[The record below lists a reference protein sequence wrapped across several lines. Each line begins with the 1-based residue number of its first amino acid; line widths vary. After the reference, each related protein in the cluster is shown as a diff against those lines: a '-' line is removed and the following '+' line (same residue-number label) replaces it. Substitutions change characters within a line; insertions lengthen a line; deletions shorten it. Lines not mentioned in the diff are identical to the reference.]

1 MEVNPIS
8 DIASIVAASQAA
20 KNTENR
26 SEVSIPKQDAAAP
39 ETSKD
44 VDSFI
49 AFLKKSLGKSG
60 PAEVHEEEL
69 YSSLIALRLEK
80 ESPEAL
86 AHYQKMVVE
95 YSSSMARADGW
106 VPMEDVAK
114 LALKS
119 VVAEGMVTNEKAE
132 MINAEAFQ
140 GAQLDANMEMLFDG
154 RGDTKAVMGADE
166 AMFKV
171 KEFLAKVDS
180 GEIKITG
187 LSLDTPSNQGHV
199 SGKEIMSGKGVE
211 GLDGVE
217 GPMSAKQ
224 IRFTW
229 KHESDRDGN
238 LAILLPTMLNGLVR
252 SVKIYSEDGELI
264 ETGDYSKQ
272 TGDSRAVYR
281 FNKPGGEY
289 GRNVDVVVTKK
300 NGEELVYR
308 VKNGGE
314 RTYVAQND
322 YKVGYNENSAMASS
336 GVSSSPIPVSSSS
349 ASSSSS
355 EDSVTSASSSSSSD
369 SGSVPPPSAMIG
381 NPAVM

>member
-1 MEVNPIS
+1 MEINPSSEIS
-8 DIASIVAASQAA
+8 KIVAASQAA
-20 KNTENR
+20 KNIDNQQ
-26 SEVSIPKQDAAAP
+26 EVEAAEQGSTTP
-39 ETSKD
+39 ESNKE

-49 AFLKKSLGKSG
+49 AFLQKSLGKSG

-69 YSSLIALRLEK
+69 YSSIIAQRLEK

-86 AHYQKMVVE
+86 AHYQKMVTE

-119 VVAEGMVTNEKAE
+119 VVAEGLVTNEKAE

-140 GAQLDANMEMLFDG
+140 GAQLDANLEMLFDG
-154 RGDTKAVMGADE
+154 RGDTKAVLGADE

-187 LSLDTPSNQGHV
+187 LSLETPSNQGHV
-199 SGKEIMSGKGVE
+199 SGKEIMTGKGVE
-211 GLDGVE
+211 GAEGIAGAE
-217 GPMSAKQ
+217 GPLSEKQ

-229 KHESDRDGN
+229 KHISDKDGN
-238 LAILLPTMLNGLVR
+238 LAILLPTMLNGLVK

-264 ETGDYSKQ
+264 ETGGYSKH
-272 TGDSRAVYR
+272 TGDNRAVYR
-281 FNKPGGEY
+281 FDEPGKEY

-322 YKVGYNENSAMASS
+322 YKLGHDEKSMVA
-336 GVSSSPIPVSSSS
+336 SSSS
-349 ASSSSS
+349 ASSSASPSS
-355 EDSVTSASSSSSSD
+355 PAASSSGESMASSSSSSG
-369 SGSVPPPSAMIG
+369 GSVPAPSPLIG
-381 NPAVM
+381 NPAVA